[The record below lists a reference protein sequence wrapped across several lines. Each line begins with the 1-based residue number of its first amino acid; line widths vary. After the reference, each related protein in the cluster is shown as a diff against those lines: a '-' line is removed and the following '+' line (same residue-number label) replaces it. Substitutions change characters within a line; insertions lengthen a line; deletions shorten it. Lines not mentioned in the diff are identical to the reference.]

1 MKGSSPAGQTT
12 QQTINPTQQ
21 MQAPFL
27 QGGWNSA
34 LNLFDTQPLSYYP
47 GQTLADYRAPD
58 PMVGNAYNNIYNA
71 GQNVAAGLP
80 AFNANYAS
88 MGQYAPQIAGYA
100 NQAAQNNNAGLNSL
114 MQTAQGGGPGMEQLA
129 RSARGEYLNSNP
141 YLDAAIQAA
150 QDPTIRNYQTSIAPT
165 IDAALAQS
173 GRYGSGAQAG
183 LYDTSQRN
191 LGRALGDIST
201 NMSNADYGRERG
213 LQDAAAQQYSGL
225 TNQAG
230 NAYGQLYNSG
240 LGLGMT
246 GLTAA
251 TDIQRQIA
259 SLFPQWAAAQGLPAQ
274 AELQAGQGLTQ
285 LGQTQQAREQAQL
298 ADQRARFEGNQAAPY
313 DTLNRYLENIGAK
326 SPVGGTSSVSSP
338 YFQNQGANILGGLTG
353 AAGLANSLGGLGGLG
368 GAGTGAAL
376 SGISSGA
383 LPAVIAPGISSAG
396 LGSLAAMNAGTSFAP
411 ALAAAAAPAAW
422 IICTELM
429 RQGKLPK
436 RHWAAGLPVFDRYPE
451 IVKRGYYV
459 WAIPSVK
466 HLRQQPGSR
475 YSRLLGVVF
484 RWRAEDIAAR
494 RGVKGARKLWRGRA
508 VTAAL
513 ALPCLAIGL
522 AAGEQDWRQVYKEKA
537 I

>member
-1 MKGSSPAGQTT
+1 MKGSKPAGQTT
-12 QQTINPTQQ
+12 TQTINPTQQ

-27 QGGWNSA
+27 QSGWNA
-34 LNLFDTQPLSYYP
+34 AQNLYDTQPLSYYP

-201 NMSNADYGRERG
+201 NMSNLNYSQERR

-298 ADQRARFEGNQAAPY
+298 ADQRARWEGNQQAPY
-313 DTLNRYLENIGAK
+313 DTLSRYLENIGAK
-326 SPVGGTSSVSSP
+326 NPVTGTRSESSP
-338 YFQNQGANILGGLTG
+338 YFQNQGANILGGLAG
-353 AAGLANSLGGLGGLG
+353 AAGLGRNLGLFGGGAAGAAAPFGALADASIAAGGPPLALGLG
-368 GAGTGAAL
+368 TT
-376 SGISSGA
+376 
-383 LPAVIAPGISSAG
+383 AG
-396 LGSLAAMNAGTSFAP
+396 LEG
-411 ALAAAAAPAAW
+411 LAAAAPAAAAW

-429 RQGKLPK
+429 RQKRLPK
-436 RHWAAGLPVFDRYPE
+436 RHWAAGLRVFEQYPE
-451 IVKRGYYV
+451 IGKRGYYV
-459 WAIPSVK
+459 WAIPSVR
-466 HLRQQPGSR
+466 HLRRHPDSL
-475 YSRLLGVVF
+475 YSRFLGAVF

-494 RGVKGARKLWRGRA
+494 VGVKGARRLWRGRA

-513 ALPCLAIGL
+513 VLPCLVLGVL
-522 AAGEQDWRQVYKEKA
+522 SGPQDWSQVYDKEHA
-537 I
+537 A